1 MTIFELLEKKKKRR
15 PSFENSED
23 YSFFIKNR
31 ELLVNIPR
39 FEFLGNIEDNEFDII
54 RANIVIQSYLNKI
67 FIEQKIDEIAKEYDI
82 EKLEKGRLV
91 NILKDKISDLPYL
104 VLDKNKV
111 YIPIFALPLNIVYSK
126 NPEKLYTYPYT
137 LLKSDYYELI
147 IDLFDVYGTNL
158 FDSYFTRLIKISS
171 NGKETAFLNYDTNTV
186 YIINSQGRLDNKIVL
201 FDKYIPRPISNHMLE
216 RLRPV
221 VDAYF
226 SNDKI
231 EFINCL
237 HQNNFISEKMY
248 DILLKEKKYEAK

>member
-1 MTIFELLEKKKKRR
+1 MTIFEILDKKKKRR

-31 ELLVNIPR
+31 ELLVNVPR

-54 RANIVIQSYLNKI
+54 RANIVIQSYLNKL
-67 FIEQKIDEIAKEYDI
+67 FIEKQIDEIAQEYEI

-91 NILKDKISDLPYL
+91 NILKEKINDLPYL
-104 VLDKNKV
+104 NLNKNKV

-126 NPEKLYTYPYT
+126 NPEKLYMYPYT
-137 LLKSDYYELI
+137 LLRSDYYELI
-147 IDLFDVYGTNL
+147 IDLFDVYGPNL

-201 FDKYIPRPISNHMLE
+201 FDKYILKPMCNHMLE
-216 RLRPV
+216 RLRPLMH
-221 VDAYF
+221 AYF
-226 SNDKI
+226 SNSKKD
-231 EFINCL
+231 FINAL
-237 HQNNFISEKMY
+237 HENNFISEKMY
-248 DILLKEKKYEAK
+248 VILSKEIVYEKK

>member
-31 ELLVNIPR
+31 ELLVNVPR
-39 FEFLGNIEDNEFDII
+39 FEFLGNVEDNEFDII
-54 RANIVIQSYLNKI
+54 RANIVIQAYLNKLC
-67 FIEQKIDEIAKEYDI
+67 IEKKIDEVAQQYDI

-91 NILKDKISDLPYL
+91 NILKEKISDLPYL
-104 VLDKNKV
+104 NLDKNKV

-126 NPEKLYTYPYT
+126 NPEKLYSYPYT
-137 LLKSDYYELI
+137 LLRSDYFELI
-147 IDLFDVYGTNL
+147 IDLFDVYGANL

-186 YIINSQGRLDNKIVL
+186 YVVNCQGRLDQKIVL
-201 FDKYIPRPISNHMLE
+201 FDRYIQRPMYNHMLE
-216 RLRPV
+216 RLRPLM
-221 VDAYF
+221 DAYF
-226 SNDKI
+226 SNDKK
-231 EFINCL
+231 EFIDCL

-248 DILLKEKKYEAK
+248 AILSKEKCYAKK